1 MRTCLRAFILAIGC
15 LGWFPGVAFGQ
26 AGIAGAVRDTS
37 GAVLPGVTVEASS
50 PSLIER
56 ARAAVSN
63 EQGQYDITDL
73 RPGLYTITF
82 NLPGFATVR
91 REGIEL
97 TGSFK
102 ASVNAELQ
110 VGGVEETIT
119 VSGASPVVDLRN
131 TVQQK
136 VMTREVLDTVPTG
149 KTLQG
154 LAVLVPGVTSSGFGD
169 TQDVGGQVGDNQVQI
184 AIHGSRSSDTA
195 YEMDGMRFNNQG
207 GSSYGQVQQNISIQ
221 EVSIETGAISPES
234 QAGGIRI
241 NMIPKDGGNTFRGTT
256 IANWTNHSLQGDNFT
271 DELKSQGLGSVN
283 RVDTL
288 WDAAFGIGGPIKK
301 DSLWFY
307 ASHSYNY
314 RQNFLAGA
322 FYDPNPTDFKFE
334 QELDRPAPEDIWDR
348 VDGARLTWQ
357 ITPKN

>member
-1 MRTCLRAFILAIGC
+1 MRTCLPGFILAIGC
-15 LGWFPGVAFGQ
+15 LGLFPGAAFGQ
-26 AGIAGAVRDTS
+26 AGIAGAVRDPS

-50 PSLIER
+50 PSLIEKVR
-56 ARAAVSN
+56 SAVSN

-73 RPGLYTITF
+73 RPGLYTVTF

-195 YEMDGMRFNNQG
+195 YKWMACGSTIRVARRMDRF
-207 GSSYGQVQQNISIQ
+207 S
-221 EVSIETGAISPES
+221 
-234 QAGGIRI
+234 RI
-241 NMIPKDGGNTFRGTT
+241 FR
-256 IANWTNHSLQGDNFT
+256 F
-271 DELKSQGLGSVN
+271 
-283 RVDTL
+283 R
-288 WDAAFGIGGPIKK
+288 
-301 DSLWFY
+301 
-307 ASHSYNY
+307 
-314 RQNFLAGA
+314 R
-322 FYDPNPTDFKFE
+322 
-334 QELDRPAPEDIWDR
+334 
-348 VDGARLTWQ
+348 
-357 ITPKN
+357 